1 MHQKCFAPIAS
12 SDAPASLRAV
22 MTCGEVTLQ
31 TLEGWWSSSNGTWYC
46 IQADV
51 VRACAPREK
60 RFHGRLREP
69 RKNSSGTHHGVLKL
83 SQKNIGSRRERPVTS

>member
-51 VRACAPREK
+51 VRACAQTAE
-60 RFHGRLREP
+60 GD
-69 RKNSSGTHHGVLKL
+69 GL
-83 SQKNIGSRRERPVTS
+83 SIGSCSGEAASARGKRS